1 MNWSALYFSLTC
13 PVVFEFIFV
22 FAFKVVKTLVG
33 GDMVGPP
40 GPNIWI
46 DLLLVFFTRM
56 NSRICIWIY
65 ICICLQSCENSC
77 GWEDGGWPPPPGP
90 NGHQTITASPEL
102 SAKEVPYSFL
112 VHFWLVK
119 NQIPHNTN
127 KERKY
132 KRKGRS
138 RFHNWAQW
146 IRKYFPT
153 RTSTLHWRDFPF
165 LPSLPNICLWKVKF
179 GMCHCTGFQDV
190 NICWF
195 FSFHF

>member
-1 MNWSALYFSLTC
+1 MIFANGVKYRYFLSKNSECSEWVDAGLKPIICLNWSVPYL
-13 PVVFEFIFV
+13 VFFIHI
-22 FAFKVVKTLVG
+22 TNCIWIYICIYLQSCDNYCG
-33 GDMVGPP
+33 WPPPP

-46 DLLLVFFTRM
+46 DLLLIFLTCM
-56 NSRICIWIY
+56 SSCICIWIY

-112 VHFWLVK
+112 VQFWLVK

-132 KRKGRS
+132 KRKQVEVG
-138 RFHNWAQW
+138 
-146 IRKYFPT
+146 
-153 RTSTLHWRDFPF
+153 STIGL
-165 LPSLPNICLWKVKF
+165 S
-179 GMCHCTGFQDV
+179 G
-190 NICWF
+190 
-195 FSFHF
+195 